1 MSDIETS
8 RFPEQSQR
16 PSRGNNTCLIVGGIG
31 CLAIVFLVIIV
42 AALLYSGTKTV
53 VSTLVEQFTDV
64 APAPMP
70 DVALAPEEIDSAVQ
84 RWNEFKNALLQN
96 QPAPTLVLTSND
108 VNALIRNHPDWA
120 MVKDQAYVSVEGDKL
135 QAQLSVSLE
144 PFATIPLF
152 GKYVKG
158 RYFNGK
164 ATMDVFVRNGMLFV
178 TVEGAEVK
186 GRALPPEA
194 IAELRQKNIAEDVR
208 QNPNIAA
215 ILDRVERLE
224 VADGKITIIPKNRA
238 DLINAPGASEQQPVQ
253 EPAPSAAEP
262 VSAS

>member
-1 MSDIETS
+1 
-8 RFPEQSQR
+8 
-16 PSRGNNTCLIVGGIG
+16 VGGIG
-31 CLAIVFLVIIV
+31 CLAVIFLVIIV

-64 APAPMP
+64 APASMP
-70 DVALAPEEIDSAVQ
+70 EVVLTAEEVDSAMR
-84 RWNEFKNALLQN
+84 RWDEFKNALLQN

-108 VNALIRNHPDWA
+108 INALIKNHPDWA
-120 MVKDQAYVSVEGDKL
+120 IVKDQAYVNIEGDKV
-135 QAQLSVSLE
+135 QAQVSVSLE
-144 PFATIPLF
+144 PFSTIPLF

-164 ATMDVFVRNGMLFV
+164 ATVDVFVRNGMLFV

-194 IAELRQKNIAEDVR
+194 IAELRQKNIAEDIR

-224 VADGKITIIPKNRA
+224 VADGKITIVPKIASVQTNS
-238 DLINAPGASEQQPVQ
+238 PGASEQEPVQ
-253 EPAPSAAEP
+253 EPAASTPEP